1 MKKLITATLLFV
13 ALSISTFAADTNK
26 QLLNDLTAALKNS
39 KQVSWSSNET
49 RKRAT
54 FDFNG
59 QTVMAYYDAEDD
71 GLIGYSMHLATT
83 DLPQSSLDAIAK
95 KYPGWQITE
104 TIMFI
109 DAYGNTNNFAQLT
122 KGKKNI
128 AVKVNNGKVSYFN
141 RIDTL

>member
-1 MKKLITATLLFV
+1 MKKIITATFLFV
-13 ALSISTFAADTNK
+13 ALSMAAFAAETNK
-26 QLLNDLTAALKNS
+26 QLLNDLTAALKNA

-49 RKRAT
+49 RKRAA

-59 QTVMAYYDAEDD
+59 KTVMAYYGVEDD
-71 GLIGYSMHLATT
+71 ALIGYSIHLTT
-83 DLPQSSLDAIAK
+83 ADLPQSSLDAIAK
-95 KYPGWQITE
+95 KYPDWQITE

-128 AVKVNNGKVSYFN
+128 AVKVNNGKVSYYN
-141 RIDTL
+141 RIDIY